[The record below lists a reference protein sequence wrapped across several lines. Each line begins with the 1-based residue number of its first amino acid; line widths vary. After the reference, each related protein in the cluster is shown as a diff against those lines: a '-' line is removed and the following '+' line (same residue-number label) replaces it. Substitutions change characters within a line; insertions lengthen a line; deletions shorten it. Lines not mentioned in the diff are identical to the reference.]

1 MGFARHACDHVAF
14 LYDGRLLEYGE
25 SAARLFDHP
34 ETPEL
39 TRFLSRLLEWSM

>member
-14 LYDGRLLEYGE
+14 LYDGRLLEYGD
-25 SAARLFDHP
+25 AARLFDHP